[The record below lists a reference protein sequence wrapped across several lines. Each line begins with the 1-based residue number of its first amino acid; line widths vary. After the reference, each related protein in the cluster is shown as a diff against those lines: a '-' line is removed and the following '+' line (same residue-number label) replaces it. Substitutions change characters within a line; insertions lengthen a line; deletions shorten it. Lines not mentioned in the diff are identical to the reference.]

1 MNHGISIAD
10 VKNMIHIDGSLME
23 GGGQILRT
31 AVALSVLTG
40 RPFRAE
46 RIRQNRPTPGLK
58 PQHLS
63 AIQALIRMS
72 GARVR
77 GARVGAGEVEFV
89 PGPLTPG
96 DYSFDIGT
104 AGSVTLM
111 MQALLVPCVFA
122 GGETTLA
129 IRGGT
134 DTRWSIPVDYFT
146 QLILPVF
153 RRFCRIEVVG
163 MHRGFYPK
171 GQGMLKVRIRPD
183 VPASSSKDIDLWRRA
198 ARRMNGGLEV
208 SSRCRPAAI
217 KGISAA
223 SEFLAKARVAERQAE
238 SAGAVLGS
246 GPAVDIRAEYCRSA
260 SPGTVIT
267 LWTVDAEGRTLVG
280 ADALGEKGKP
290 AEDVGREAARKLME
304 TLHTEA
310 AVDVHLADN
319 LIPLLAI
326 AGGTIKTARIT
337 DHIRANVYVCEQFL
351 DARFRI
357 DEAAALVA
365 VE

>member
-1 MNHGISIAD
+1 MSEMA
-10 VKNMIHIDGSLME
+10 HIDGSLLE

-31 AVALSVLTG
+31 ALALSVLTG

-46 RIRQNRPTPGLK
+46 RIRRNRPAPGIK

-63 AIQALIRMS
+63 AIKALGRMS

-77 GARVGAGEVEFV
+77 GAAVGAGEVEFV
-89 PGPLTPG
+89 PGSLRPG
-96 DYSFDIGT
+96 AYFFDIGT

-111 MQALLVPCVFA
+111 MQALLLPCVFA
-122 GGETTLA
+122 GGETILRIA
-129 IRGGT
+129 GGT

-146 QLILPVF
+146 HLILPVF
-153 RRFCRIEVVG
+153 RRFCGIEVLG
-163 MHRGFYPK
+163 MQRGFYPK
-171 GQGMLKVRIRPD
+171 GQGILKVGVRPD
-183 VPASSSKDIDLWRRA
+183 VPVSASKDIDSWRRA
-198 ARRMNGGLEV
+198 IRRMSGGLDV
-208 SSRCRPAAI
+208 SARCQPVAI

-223 SEFLAKARVAERQAE
+223 SEFLARARVAERQAE

-246 GPAVDIRAEYCRSA
+246 SLPVDIRAEYCRSA

-267 LWTVDAEGRTLVG
+267 LWTVDAEGRSLVG

-290 AEDVGREAARKLME
+290 AEEVGRDAARNLME
-304 TLHTEA
+304 TLRTEA

-326 AGGTIKTARIT
+326 TGGTIKTARIT
-337 DHIRANVYVCEQFL
+337 DHIRANVYVCERFL
-351 DARFRI
+351 DVRFRI
-357 DEAAALVA
+357 DEAAAMLTG
-365 VE
+365 E